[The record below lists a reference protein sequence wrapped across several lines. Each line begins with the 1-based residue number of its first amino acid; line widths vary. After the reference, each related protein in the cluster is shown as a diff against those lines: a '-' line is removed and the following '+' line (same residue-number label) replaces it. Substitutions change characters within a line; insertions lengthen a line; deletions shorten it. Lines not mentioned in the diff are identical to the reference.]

1 MGFNN
6 DLTAKP
12 LFPQTIKFS
21 EGMPRRQVRCQ
32 RCDRIGHMINTCPLL
47 DEVYKLYEIDRLTPG
62 PDLYDDNQLVNVTT
76 PEMLPP
82 CCGPNR
88 NCSCVA
94 PIANFTDAGI
104 RGKTLE
110 NITDRNRCGYRMPTR
125 IQQYVIPII
134 RQEYDVVVHAHTG
147 SGKTAAYLIPLLK
160 LAQEKGYRKRPGEEI
175 QKPEI
180 LILAPTRELVQ
191 QIARYCLKIS
201 NRQTQYSVKV
211 VCGGKKIKSQENRI
225 REGCNV
231 LVGTPGRVIHLLDR
245 NKISLE
251 NVKHFVLDEADRM
264 ILRFKEELVTIIASD
279 MTPRKGRQTLMFSAT
294 YEDMNLMRTAAKT
307 YMRDDYKLVAGALH
321 MPKGI
326 HQTIEFLES
335 AEQKIHRLK
344 ELLYKHFELNVETFT
359 SCRCRN
365 ENRPSLE
372 EFYLHVLGV
381 CAGKKIVVFLA
392 TRRLVDKLTTELADH
407 LTSVFKGIF
416 YREVQIQNAGSETS
430 ENESFASYGVIP
442 LHGGMEQGVRED
454 HLKMFRN
461 GVNPILVVT
470 DLAARGLNIQG
481 ITHVINFD
489 LPNRSEFEQYIQRVG
504 RTGIAKNEGEAIALL
519 QRGRDDRV
527 LVRLMR
533 IIVENE
539 QDMPELPDWARDIV
553 DRDPNRNR

>member
-1 MGFNN
+1 MKFEFFQNF
-6 DLTAKP
+6 K
-12 LFPQTIKFS
+12 TIS

-32 RCDRIGHMINTCPLL
+32 RCDRIGHMIHDCPLL
-47 DEVYKLYEIDRLTPG
+47 DEVYRLYELDRLNPG
-62 PDLYDDNQLVNVTT
+62 PDLYDDDQLVTVTT
-76 PEMLPP
+76 PEMLSP
-82 CCGPNR
+82 CCGSNNS

-94 PIANFTDAGI
+94 PIENFTDAGI

-125 IQQYVIPII
+125 IQQYAIPII
-134 RQEYDVVVHAHTG
+134 RQEYDVMVYAHTG

-160 LAQEKGYRKRPGEEI
+160 LAQEKGYWKRPGEEI

-180 LILAPTRELVQ
+180 LIIAPTRELVQ

-225 REGCNV
+225 MEGCNV

-245 NKISLE
+245 NKISLD

-264 ILRFKEELVTIIASD
+264 ILRFKKELETIVSD
-279 MTPRKGRQTLMFSAT
+279 MTPRRGRQTLMLSAT
-294 YEDMNLMRTAAKT
+294 YRDMDNLIRTAAKT

-344 ELLYKHFELNVETFT
+344 ELLYYHFEPNVETFMG
-359 SCRCRN
+359 CGCRN
-365 ENRPSLE
+365 GNQPSLK

-392 TRRLVDKLTTELADH
+392 TRRLVDKFTTELADH
-407 LTSVFKGIF
+407 LTSVFRGIF
-416 YREVQIQNAGSETS
+416 YREVQINNTDSETS
-430 ENESFASYGVIP
+430 EMECYATYGVIP
-442 LHGGMEQGVRED
+442 LHGGKEQEVRERN
-454 HLKMFRN
+454 LKMFRD

-489 LPNRSEFEQYIQRVG
+489 LPNWSEFEQYIQRVG
-504 RTGIAKNEGEAIALL
+504 RTGIARNQGEAIALV
-519 QRGRDDRV
+519 QRGRDDRI

-533 IIVENE
+533 IVVENE
-539 QDMPELPDWARDIV
+539 QDMPELPVWAQEIV
-553 DRDPNRNR
+553 NRDPNRNR